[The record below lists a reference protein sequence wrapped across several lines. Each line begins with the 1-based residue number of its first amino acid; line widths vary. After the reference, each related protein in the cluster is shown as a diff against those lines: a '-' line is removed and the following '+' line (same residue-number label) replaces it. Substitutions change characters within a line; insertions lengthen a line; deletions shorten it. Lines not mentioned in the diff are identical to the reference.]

1 MSTEVATPS
10 GEAVQERARRR
21 LPVSPEFLKFI
32 TVGAVAFVIN
42 EITLY
47 LFYDLLPLLPE
58 HDTEFSIGPVTHPD
72 VSLLIASVF
81 AVETAIV
88 FKFFAHEHWTFP
100 HRRKPEW
107 VVLRFLKFNAS
118 SILSPI
124 ISVTTVNILTPLLGI
139 SPYIALAIGVA
150 FSFLVNWFFS
160 AYLIWPSRDVENET
174 ARS

>member
-1 MSTEVATPS
+1 MSTEVASPA
-10 GEAVQERARRR
+10 GETGEKGSSRR

-32 TVGAVAFVIN
+32 SVGAVAFVIN
-42 EITLY
+42 EVTLY
-47 LFYDLLPLLPE
+47 LFYDLLPILSD
-58 HDTEFSIGPVTHPD
+58 HDTEFSIGPITHPD
-72 VSLLIASVF
+72 VSLLIASVI

-100 HRRKPEW
+100 HRRLPEW
-107 VVLRFLKFNAS
+107 TGLRFLKFNAS

-124 ISVTTVNILTPLLGI
+124 ISVTTVNVLTPLLGI

-160 AYLIWPSRDVENET
+160 AYIIWPSRDEEGES